1 MLVSRNSRLGFRVL
15 KLDLFESIR
24 LPDLNK
30 EDRRASSLLAGYHLV
45 SNINFNQSI
54 NLFKVIAWDWGCP
67 QYPSRGLMC
76 EACDK
81 RQQIK
86 DRSFQRYLVLDIL
99 TNPDRV
105 TLTKKVKFWGKICYQ
120 FHCLLTTLW
129 RLNLSLS

>member
-54 NLFKVIAWDWGCP
+54 NLFKVIAWD
-67 QYPSRGLMC
+67 
-76 EACDK
+76 
-81 RQQIK
+81 
-86 DRSFQRYLVLDIL
+86 
-99 TNPDRV
+99 
-105 TLTKKVKFWGKICYQ
+105 
-120 FHCLLTTLW
+120 
-129 RLNLSLS
+129 